1 MNSLI
6 PKVILI
12 GLAASISPVA
22 VMVLITLMFSKRP
35 LRNSLFFLLGFTLTL
50 VAIAVVV
57 VFVFHAGEHSSKS
70 NFDAWIDIV
79 LGALC
84 LLAIPLSVLR
94 KEKPKERGGKT
105 AKPLTPVKSFT
116 IGVGTMMINTST
128 MIIYISGVHIISA
141 AKVGTADDVIAI
153 ALMTAVTLVTLLIP
167 ILLYV
172 IFPKRARKMLGS
184 LKDWLFKHNK
194 VIGAAI
200 LLLIGG
206 VLLFNGI
213 KALV

>member
-1 MNSLI
+1 
-6 PKVILI
+6 
-12 GLAASISPVA
+12 
-22 VMVLITLMFSKRP
+22 
-35 LRNSLFFLLGFTLTL
+35 
-50 VAIAVVV
+50 
-57 VFVFHAGEHSSKS
+57 
-70 NFDAWIDIV
+70 
-79 LGALC
+79 
-84 LLAIPLSVLR
+84 
-94 KEKPKERGGKT
+94 
-105 AKPLTPVKSFT
+105 
-116 IGVGTMMINTST
+116 

-206 VLLFNGI
+206 VLLFN
-213 KALV
+213 AVSYTHLRAHETRHDLVCRLLLEKKKNYKPNLSYITYK

>member
-12 GLAASISPVA
+12 GLAASVSPVA

-57 VFVFHAGEHSSKS
+57 VFVFHAGEHSRKS
-70 NFDAWIDIV
+70 NLDAW
-79 LGALC
+79 
-84 LLAIPLSVLR
+84 
-94 KEKPKERGGKT
+94 
-105 AKPLTPVKSFT
+105 
-116 IGVGTMMINTST
+116 
-128 MIIYISGVHIISA
+128 
-141 AKVGTADDVIAI
+141 IAI